1 MKVNAFRVYSGD
13 IACIIIIITI
23 VVVVDISCLVS
34 LIEICR
40 SRKTF
45 LQIIVRVFV
54 HQQHDCPTR
63 SQA

>member
-1 MKVNAFRVYSGD
+1 MKVNAFHVYSGD
-13 IACIIIIITI
+13 ITCIIIIIII
-23 VVVVDISCLVS
+23 VVDFSCLVS

-45 LQIIVRVFV
+45 LQIFVRVFV
-54 HQQHDCPTR
+54 HQQHDCPTW